1 MVVLCRKEKR
11 SKKKRNRKKKKEIIS
26 LPIAVYAHTIRTYY
40 LFFFEMNLQY
50 FHIKIIHLFIY
61 IKKKKK
67 NEGHEEMARVL
78 VEELHHPVEVEED
91 KHGFTPVFAAAQK
104 GHVSV
109 LEVLHKA
116 KAKLDVVAK
125 PGLTPLM
132 VAAQQGQAKVVEW
145 LADHGC
151 KLDSTLPSGATAM
164 FLAGISLVLFFMLC

>member
-1 MVVLCRKEKR
+1 M
-11 SKKKRNRKKKKEIIS
+11 KKK
-26 LPIAVYAHTIRTYY
+26 
-40 LFFFEMNLQY
+40 
-50 FHIKIIHLFIY
+50 
-61 IKKKKK
+61 
-67 NEGHEEMARVL
+67 EGHEEMARVL

-151 KLDSTLPSGATAM
+151 KLDQALPSGATAM
-164 FLAGISLVLFFMLC
+164 FLAGISSVTLFHALLTDTNTHTDTHKYSFVVVIVSKIFLKKKKNLQTQINK